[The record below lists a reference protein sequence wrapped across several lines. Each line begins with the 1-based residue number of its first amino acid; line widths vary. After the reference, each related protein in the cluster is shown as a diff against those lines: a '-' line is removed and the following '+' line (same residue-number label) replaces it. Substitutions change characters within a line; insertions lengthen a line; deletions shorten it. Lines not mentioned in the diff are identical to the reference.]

1 MFKKLKTFKNLLRG
15 NNDLLRTNN
24 KLLKEL
30 EWANVY
36 HDSIRGKVAIETLS
50 LNIGRWA
57 GNYTFFY
64 ILNRILSDYKPKNI
78 IEFGLGESSKF
89 ISTFIENYSEKSRHL
104 IIEQS
109 QEWKDGFLKKFH
121 LSKTSEIKVLEMID
135 KEVNSFNTNGYEG
148 IESISQEKFDLYI
161 VDGPFGSP
169 NYSRYDIVT
178 LAKSFSQEDE
188 FIIVIDDYQRR
199 GEQETA
205 AALIKVLEKKHIK
218 NYKYVYSGGKSL
230 MVIATE
236 KYKYITS
243 I

>member
-1 MFKKLKTFKNLLRG
+1 MFKRLKTFKNLLRG

-188 FIIVIDDYQRR
+188 FIIVIDDHQRN
-199 GEQETA
+199 GEKETS
-205 AALIKVLEKKHIK
+205 LDLLNLLEKMNIK
-218 NYKYVYSGGKSL
+218 IFSYVYIGAKDV